1 MVSWNPVQQLST
13 ASFLDFFILRHRLL
27 LLLLLLL
34 LLRLR
39 LLLLLLLI
47 LVLLVL
53 ALIDLGGEPILT
65 EWLSCQYR
73 NWCV

>member
-27 LLLLLLL
+27 LLLR
-34 LLRLR
+34 LRLL

-53 ALIDLGGEPILT
+53 ALIDLGGEPLLT
-65 EWLSCQYR
+65 EWLSYQYR